1 MTRPTTLYTFEVRHR
16 YCTSSPLPA
25 TLTIASTVRSLW
37 LHLTLLLTNFTL
49 LSEVDR
55 VRLWLRFLIKN
66 IWRKKKLIKYGKMLI
81 WHPCFAFP
89 FPLSE
94 VSVSKIK
101 LEKERKRF
109 SAIIC
114 CHNETHTKIRRK
126 TRPRRAKQLLIH
138 DCIHTHTVRQ
148 SSSTLCNTR
157 VLLFFCSYLII
168 LKMFL

>member
-1 MTRPTTLYTFEVRHR
+1 
-16 YCTSSPLPA
+16 
-25 TLTIASTVRSLW
+25 
-37 LHLTLLLTNFTL
+37 
-49 LSEVDR
+49 
-55 VRLWLRFLIKN
+55 
-66 IWRKKKLIKYGKMLI
+66 MLI

-148 SSSTLCNTR
+148 SSSTLQHTCSTLFLFLPHHFEDVPLAFALLLEMPAWPGRSVFVADFRHDFAHDFASFHCYR
-157 VLLFFCSYLII
+157 VLFKSSFTPAYQALLII
-168 LKMFL
+168 NHYK

>member
-1 MTRPTTLYTFEVRHR
+1 
-16 YCTSSPLPA
+16 
-25 TLTIASTVRSLW
+25 
-37 LHLTLLLTNFTL
+37 
-49 LSEVDR
+49 
-55 VRLWLRFLIKN
+55 
-66 IWRKKKLIKYGKMLI
+66 MLI

-138 DCIHTHTVRQ
+138 DCIHTHSKAVFVDSATHVFYSFFFVLTSSFWRCSFSFCFALSEAGLAGTVGFCRGFSTWFCSWFCIISLLQ
-148 SSSTLCNTR
+148 SSLKSSFTPAYQAL
-157 VLLFFCSYLII
+157 LII
-168 LKMFL
+168 NHYK